1 MRKWAAVMMTW
12 ARKEWGREK
21 KNGEAWK
28 TCESSYAIDN
38 YKRGVVEG
46 RRQLGKSERKHLKI
60 Q

>member
-28 TCESSYAIDN
+28 TCETSYAIDN
-38 YKRGVVEG
+38 YKKELWKEG
-46 RRQLGKSERKHLKI
+46 GS
-60 Q
+60 